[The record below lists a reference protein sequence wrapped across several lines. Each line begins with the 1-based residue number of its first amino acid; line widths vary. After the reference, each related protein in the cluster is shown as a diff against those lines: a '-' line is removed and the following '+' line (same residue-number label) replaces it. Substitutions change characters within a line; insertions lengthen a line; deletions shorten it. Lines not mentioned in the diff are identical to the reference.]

1 MLWIPPWPLLWGHT
15 SHWTLPVDGWARKA
29 FKGRTV
35 PERHGLRCILWLEDP
50 QVSYWNFLKLHCC
63 LVGFL
68 ATFTP
73 LSLHL
78 QLDWHYGLRATPD
91 ILHSLSIF
99 SQFSNNIPAHL
110 IPFCHLLF
118 RGSRQTKAS
127 KTRDTRISQYLKS
140 EMENPK
146 NHKLQLYWDQ
156 KKWKDGRINKYQKG
170 LWCSQFKVSSCPFST
185 EEEFNI

>member
-1 MLWIPPWPLLWGHT
+1 MVLWIPPWPLLWGHT

-35 PERHGLRCILWLEDP
+35 PGRHRLPCRLWLEDP
-50 QVSYWNFLKLHCC
+50 QVSYWNFLKLYCSS
-63 LVGFL
+63 VGFL

-73 LSLHL
+73 FSLCL

-91 ILHSLSIF
+91 F

-118 RGSRQTKAS
+118 RGPGQTQVS

-140 EMENPK
+140 KMENPK
-146 NHKLQLYWDQ
+146 NHKLQMYWDQ
-156 KKWKDGRINKYQKG
+156 IK
-170 LWCSQFKVSSCPFST
+170 
-185 EEEFNI
+185 